1 MNCRLLKE
9 HIYQV
14 NIYNNIQVSH
24 AFAKPR
30 WTFKQVHTR
39 PSHFPSTFF
48 LHCEKQKKKSA
59 PLLWDQVSHVGRKNS
74 RSQEGETLKEQIKE
88 HKNPKFV
95 QILNPFKAIFTYIFP
110 ISNYIPKHKLCLFL
124 FSNSQFHFSKSNL
137 KKISRH
143 DLAAICSVFP
153 LQ

>member
-30 WTFKQVHTR
+30 WTFKQVHNR

-95 QILNPFKAIFTYIFP
+95 QILNPLRLYLLTFSQFQIIFP
-110 ISNYIPKHKLCLFL
+110 NTSYVC
-124 FSNSQFHFSKSNL
+124 FSFQTRNFTFQNQ
-137 KKISRH
+137 I
-143 DLAAICSVFP
+143 
-153 LQ
+153 

>member
-1 MNCRLLKE
+1 MLSPNHGE
-9 HIYQV
+9 HLNKYIPDPA
-14 NIYNNIQVSH
+14 I
-24 AFAKPR
+24 FL
-30 WTFKQVHTR
+30 R
-39 PSHFPSTFF
+39 PFSFIVRN
-48 LHCEKQKKKSA
+48 KKKSA

-95 QILNPFKAIFTYIFP
+95 QISNPLKAIFTYIFP